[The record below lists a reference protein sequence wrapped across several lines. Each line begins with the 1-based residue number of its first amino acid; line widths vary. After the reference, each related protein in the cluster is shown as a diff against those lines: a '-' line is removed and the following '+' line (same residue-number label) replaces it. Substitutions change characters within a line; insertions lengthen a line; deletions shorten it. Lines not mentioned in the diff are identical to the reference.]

1 MSGTGYLIDTN
12 IVIYYLEGVLPE
24 SVHTFMDKII
34 KDCSN
39 ISAITKI
46 ELLGWNGFIG
56 TNEKIYTEFVNHS
69 NVLGITDDVINK
81 TIEVRK
87 AVKLKI
93 TDAIIAATAV
103 LQGWELV
110 TRNVSDFNNVRS
122 LNLVDPF
129 DI

>member
-56 TNEKIYTEFVNHS
+56 TNEKIYTEFVNNS

-110 TRNVSDFNNVRS
+110 TRNVSDFNNV
-122 LNLVDPF
+122 
-129 DI
+129 